1 MTTREEALAFGLS
14 YPDTCQ
20 DAPFH
25 DPNWQL
31 VRIKSSKKVFLWTY
45 EKDGYINL
53 NVKADPEWRD
63 YWRSAFASVTAGYHL
78 VNVVPKLK
86 AGGSFATAVYAALQA
101 PVAVEAI
108 QAHAGI
114 DIGDTLIGMHLRP
127 VAVPVRIGTKQ
138 IGEAHVVCA
147 RTRLKFIGGERA
159 SYLENEK

>member
-53 NVKADPEWRD
+53 STVNFQFCGNTKA
-63 YWRSAFASVTAGYHL
+63 SAQA
-78 VNVVPKLK
+78 VV
-86 AGGSFATAVYAALQA
+86 
-101 PVAVEAI
+101 
-108 QAHAGI
+108 
-114 DIGDTLIGMHLRP
+114 
-127 VAVPVRIGTKQ
+127 
-138 IGEAHVVCA
+138 
-147 RTRLKFIGGERA
+147 
-159 SYLENEK
+159 SYRG

>member
-53 NVKADPEWRD
+53 NE
-63 YWRSAFASVTAGYHL
+63 
-78 VNVVPKLK
+78 
-86 AGGSFATAVYAALQA
+86 
-101 PVAVEAI
+101 
-108 QAHAGI
+108 
-114 DIGDTLIGMHLRP
+114 
-127 VAVPVRIGTKQ
+127 
-138 IGEAHVVCA
+138 
-147 RTRLKFIGGERA
+147 
-159 SYLENEK
+159 

>member
-53 NVKADPEWRD
+53 NGKGQTP
-63 YWRSAFASVTAGYHL
+63 SGVTT
-78 VNVVPKLK
+78 
-86 AGGSFATAVYAALQA
+86 GGL
-101 PVAVEAI
+101 P
-108 QAHAGI
+108 
-114 DIGDTLIGMHLRP
+114 LRP
-127 VAVPVRIGTKQ
+127 
-138 IGEAHVVCA
+138 
-147 RTRLKFIGGERA
+147 
-159 SYLENEK
+159 